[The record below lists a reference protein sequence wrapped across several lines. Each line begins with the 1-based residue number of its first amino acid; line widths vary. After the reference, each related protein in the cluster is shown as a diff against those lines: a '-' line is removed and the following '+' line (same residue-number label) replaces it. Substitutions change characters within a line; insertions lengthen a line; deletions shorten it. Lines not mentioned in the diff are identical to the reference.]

1 MAREYPT
8 YIYTN
13 ETEAKS
19 KGEFIVRTVKPRYIA
34 KIIYMGTKHD
44 LRILEWID
52 DPNDTK
58 GFYLDEYKK
67 HALKWYEARRQKKE
81 FQITFKAD
89 DIKKRYYPDEQ

>member
-19 KGEFIVRTVKPRYIA
+19 KGEFIVRLVAPRFVA
-34 KIIYMGTKHD
+34 KIIHVTPGKAE

-52 DPNDTK
+52 DRIVQDRFEFLSIK
-58 GFYLDEYKK
+58 Q
-67 HALKWYEARRQKKE
+67 HALNWYKARQL
-81 FQITFKAD
+81 
-89 DIKKRYYPDEQ
+89 

>member
-19 KGEFIVRTVKPRYIA
+19 KGEFIVRLVAPRFVA
-34 KIIYMGTKHD
+34 KIIHVSPGKPE

-52 DPNDTK
+52 DTTVQARFEFHSIK
-58 GFYLDEYKK
+58 E
-67 HALKWYEARRQKKE
+67 HALNWYKARY
-81 FQITFKAD
+81 
-89 DIKKRYYPDEQ
+89 IKPDQPMKIYIKTSDGLSEY